1 MNFRSRSRLTAAC
14 STITKNPLDARPL
27 PMQLDFNCPRC
38 EQTRRVTDGLNENLL
53 ACPACDFQKSISESS
68 WEDGLLAECL
78 ACGERDLWRQKDF
91 PHAVGIGLVVLGGV
105 LSTLAWAQYQPEW
118 AIGILM
124 LFALLDLALY
134 SLMKDVLVCYRCQA
148 RRRLEG
154 PTDGYERFDHE
165 RAERYR
171 QEALRRDPS
180 DLAE

>member
-1 MNFRSRSRLTAAC
+1 
-14 STITKNPLDARPL
+14 
-27 PMQLDFNCPRC
+27 MQLDFTCPRC
-38 EQTRRVTDGLNENLL
+38 EQTSRITDGLDESRLS
-53 ACPACDFQKSISESS
+53 CPACEFERSIPESS
-68 WEDGLLAECL
+68 WEADRLAECL

-91 PHAVGIGLVVLGGV
+91 PHVVGIGLVVLGGV
-105 LSTLAWAQYQPEW
+105 LSTVAWYQYRPEW

-148 RRRLEG
+148 RHRLEG

>member
-1 MNFRSRSRLTAAC
+1 
-14 STITKNPLDARPL
+14 
-27 PMQLDFNCPRC
+27 MQLDFKCPRC
-38 EQTRRVTDGLNENLL
+38 EQTVRVTDGLNEDLL
-53 ACPACDFQKSISESS
+53 ACPTCEFMRSIPAST
-68 WEDGLLAECL
+68 WDDGRLAECL

-91 PHAVGIGLVVLGGV
+91 PQAVGIGLVVLGGV
-105 LSTLAWAQYQPEW
+105 LSTIAWAQYQPEW

-148 RRRLEG
+148 RHRLEG
-154 PTDGYERFDHE
+154 PTNGYERFDHE

-171 QEALRRDPS
+171 QEALRREPP